1 MSNKLAISL
10 ISVGKFGVDYI
21 QKLLS
26 TAGVEVKVN
35 GLQEEG
41 KKTLFLFCPFEIF
54 ALGVEKD
61 EETDILIDE
70 WSASMLAL
78 LEKIINNPGES
89 IVVDVRQLI
98 LEPKAFISSM
108 SEIVNTNLC
117 NEPSDTIDYECSL
130 LIKYCLD
137 TIHNLSAQSAYEIVL
152 STSDIGQDVELSS
165 IFNRVSEYAEILNQ
179 DLIDSKKNK
188 SDVEKSFQL
197 QQKELALV
205 LNNKKNI
212 SNDLINIKSELKEKE
227 SNLKVKQLQ
236 LDQFEL
242 ELKKTIL
249 EKEELNAKLELEN
262 KNIDAISNLSK
273 INKELECNYNIASLQ
288 VHQLQ
293 DELERYCSKQLI
305 NTDMNYLSSDC
316 ILFTSHLKSYFEMKG
331 KLLVS

>member
-41 KKTLFLFCPFEIF
+41 TKTLFLFCPFEIF

-108 SEIVNTNLC
+108 SEIVNPNIC

-165 IFNRVSEYAEILNQ
+165 IFYRVSEYAEILNQ
-179 DLIDSKKNK
+179 DLIDSKKK
-188 SDVEKSFQL
+188 QVRCREVFSTTAERVGTSFK
-197 QQKELALV
+197 QQK
-205 LNNKKNI
+205 
-212 SNDLINIKSELKEKE
+212 
-227 SNLKVKQLQ
+227 
-236 LDQFEL
+236 
-242 ELKKTIL
+242 KTYPTI
-249 EKEELNAKLELEN
+249 
-262 KNIDAISNLSK
+262 
-273 INKELECNYNIASLQ
+273 
-288 VHQLQ
+288 
-293 DELERYCSKQLI
+293 
-305 NTDMNYLSSDC
+305 
-316 ILFTSHLKSYFEMKG
+316 
-331 KLLVS
+331 